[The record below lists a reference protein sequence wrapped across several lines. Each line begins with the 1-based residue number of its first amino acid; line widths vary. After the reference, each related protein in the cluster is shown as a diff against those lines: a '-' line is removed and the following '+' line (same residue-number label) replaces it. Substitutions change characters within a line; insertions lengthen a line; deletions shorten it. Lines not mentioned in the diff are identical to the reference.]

1 MPRQLFSTVGYTV
14 GVKEYTEM
22 EGVPVTPTDA
32 TALPSGPCAGIA
44 VTGSGNVAGTLASGG
59 TFVLTGLSANQIVKI
74 NASIIAAT
82 STTATGIFA
91 LYPAG
96 NL

>member
-1 MPRQLFSTVGYTV
+1 MPKVLFSTAGTTL
-14 GVKEYTEM
+14 GVEEYSERQ
-22 EGVPVTPTDA
+22 GLPVTPADA
-32 TALPSGPCAGIA
+32 TLLPAGPCIGLYATGAGNI
-44 VTGSGNVAGTLASGG
+44 AGTLASGG
-59 TFVLTGLSANQIVKI
+59 TFLLTGVSAGQTIRI
-74 NASIIAAT
+74 NASVIAAT

>member
-14 GVKEYTEM
+14 GVKEASEF
-22 EGVPVTPTDA
+22 EGLPTTAADA
-32 TALPSGPCAGIA
+32 TPLASGPCTAIA
-44 VTGSGNVAGTLASGG
+44 VTGAGNVAGTLASGG
-59 TFVLTGLSANQIVKI
+59 TFLLTGLSANQIVRI

>member
-1 MPRQLFSTVGYTV
+1 MPRQLFSTVGHTL
-14 GVKEYTEM
+14 GAKETTELN
-22 EGVPVTPTDA
+22 GGAITPANA
-32 TALPSGPCAGIA
+32 TALVSGPCTGIY
-44 VTGSGNVAGTLASGG
+44 VTGAGNVAGTLASGG
-59 TFVLTGLSANQIVKI
+59 TFLLTGLAAGQIVKI

-82 STTATGIFA
+82 STTATGIYA

>member
-1 MPRQLFSTVGYTV
+1 MPRQLFSTTGYTN
-14 GVKEYTEM
+14 GAKEYSEL
-22 EGVPVTPTDA
+22 EGIATTPADA
-32 TALPSGPCAGIA
+32 TNLVSGPCKGIA
-44 VTGSGNVAGTLASGG
+44 VTGAGNVAGTLATGG
-59 TFVLTGLSANQIVKI
+59 TFLLTGLSAGQIVFI

-82 STTATGIFA
+82 STTATGISA

>member
-1 MPRQLFSTVGYTV
+1 MPRQLFATTGYTV
-14 GVKEYTEM
+14 GAKETTEL
-22 EGVPVTPTDA
+22 EGVPVTATDA
-32 TALPSGPCAGIA
+32 TDLPSGPCTGIY
-44 VTGSGNVAGTLASGG
+44 VTALGDVAGTLASGG
-59 TFVLTGLSANQIVKI
+59 TFVLTGLVAGQIVKI

>member
-1 MPRQLFSTVGYTV
+1 MPKFLFATPGYTV
-14 GVKEYTEM
+14 GMEEYSERQ
-22 EGVPVTPTDA
+22 GLAVTPADA
-32 TALPSGPCAGIA
+32 TALPGGSCLGIFI
-44 VTGSGNVAGTLASGG
+44 TGAGNVAGTLATGG
-59 TFVLTGLSANQIVKI
+59 TFLLTGLVAGQTVRI

-91 LYPAG
+91 VYAAG

>member
-1 MPRQLFSTVGYTV
+1 MPRQLFSTAGYKL
-14 GVKEYTEM
+14 GVKEASEQG
-22 EGVPVTPTDA
+22 GVAITAADA
-32 TALPSGPCAGIA
+32 TQLAAGPCSGIY
-44 VTGSGNVAGTLASGG
+44 VTGAGNVAGTLATGG
-59 TFVLTGLSANQIVKI
+59 TFLLTGLSAGQIVRI

>member
-1 MPRQLFSTVGYTV
+1 MPRLLFSTTGYTV
-14 GVKEYTEM
+14 GTKEATEL
-22 EGVPVTPTDA
+22 EGIATTPADA
-32 TALPSGPCAGIA
+32 TSLASGPCTGIS
-44 VTGSGNVAGTLASGG
+44 VTGAGNVAGTLASGG
-59 TFVLTGLSANQIVKI
+59 TFVLTGLSAGQIVKI

-82 STTATGIFA
+82 NTTATGVYA

>member
-14 GVKEYTEM
+14 GAKETTEL
-22 EGVPVTPTDA
+22 EGVPITATDA
-32 TALPSGPCAGIA
+32 TVLGSGPCTGIY
-44 VTGSGNVAGTLASGG
+44 VTGSGNVAGTMASGG
-59 TFVLTGLSANQIVKI
+59 TFLLTGLSAGQIVKI